1 MQAERIPV
9 VVGVGSVNRHAEDPH
24 TIGEPIALMEESIRL
39 AAQDA
44 ASDALLA
51 GVDEIIVPRGF
62 WAYSDPGRLLAE
74 RIGAVGA
81 RTVVAEIGIL
91 QSSLL
96 GRAAGEIAAGRSEVA
111 ILVGGEAHDRA
122 TRLQRMG
129 AEVPLTAQQA
139 VVPDL
144 HLRPTAEIM
153 GRIEIEKGLITPT
166 IQYAMIDNALRFQEG
181 RTLAEH
187 RAELG
192 ALWGDFNRVAVL
204 NPDAWNRKPLA
215 ADEIVTPSESN
226 RLLSFP
232 YTKHLVSQWHV
243 NQAGALIVCSLAK
256 ARRLGLDEKMFIYPL
271 AVVDSE
277 HMVTLSERRELHR
290 SPGFE
295 LVFARV
301 LECLGGGVDAID
313 LIELYSCFPA
323 AVRVQQRALGVDPGR
338 RVTQTGGM
346 TFGGGPLNNF
356 VIQAL
361 VKMVERMRATPGSHG
376 LVSAVSGLITKQGAS
391 LLGPEPSR
399 AFSHD
404 RVTEAARAAQAT
416 VEVVGDATGPAC
428 VATYTVS
435 RAFSPSKEAANGVA
449 LMLDLEDGRRTIRV
463 VADPELA
470 ERAMREELCG
480 RTVELGKGDAL
491 RFTS

>member
-24 TIGEPIALMEESIRL
+24 SIGEPIALMEESIQL
-39 AAQDA
+39 AARDA
-44 ASDALLA
+44 GADALLSD
-51 GVDEIIVPRGF
+51 VDEIIVPRGF
-62 WAYSDPGRLLAE
+62 WAYSDPGRLLAG
-74 RIGAVGA
+74 RIGAASA

-139 VVPDL
+139 VMPDL
-144 HLRPTAEIM
+144 QLRPTAEIM
-153 GRIEIEKGLITPT
+153 GRLEIERGLITPT

-181 RTLAEH
+181 LTIDEH

-226 RLLSFP
+226 RLLAFP

-256 ARRLGLDEKMFIYPL
+256 ARRLGLGEQAFVYPL

-277 HMVTLSERRELHR
+277 HMVTLSERRELH
-290 SPGFE
+290 
-295 LVFARV
+295 
-301 LECLGGGVDAID
+301 
-313 LIELYSCFPA
+313 PA
-323 AVRVQQRALGVDPGR
+323 
-338 RVTQTGGM
+338 
-346 TFGGGPLNNF
+346 
-356 VIQAL
+356 
-361 VKMVERMRATPGSHG
+361 
-376 LVSAVSGLITKQGAS
+376 
-391 LLGPEPSR
+391 
-399 AFSHD
+399 
-404 RVTEAARAAQAT
+404 
-416 VEVVGDATGPAC
+416 
-428 VATYTVS
+428 
-435 RAFSPSKEAANGVA
+435 
-449 LMLDLEDGRRTIRV
+449 
-463 VADPELA
+463 
-470 ERAMREELCG
+470 
-480 RTVELGKGDAL
+480 
-491 RFTS
+491 